1 MLAGVARGARTP
13 DCMSEAQSPTTT
25 RIEPTTAPLLGRV
38 LCPPDKSISHRSA
51 LFAAMSTGRTTID
64 RYLVAQD
71 TLSTLAAIEALG
83 ARVERD
89 GDRVVID
96 GVGLRGLT
104 APDGIVDVG
113 NAGTLLRLIAG
124 WIAGIPGLTV
134 TLDGDASIRKRPMGR
149 VIDPLLQMNAQ
160 LEATDGRF
168 APVKVTGGTLNGIE
182 YRLPVASAQ
191 VKSCVLIAGLLA
203 QGETVVIE
211 PVPSRDHTERML
223 AAAGAPLTRDGD
235 RITVHAT
242 DSIEIGDLR
251 VPGDPSSA
259 AFPIAAALIVPG
271 SLVDVEEVSMNWT
284 RAGFVHIARRM
295 GAQIDG
301 PVEEP
306 GTPHTQP
313 ETIATL
319 SVRHGVLRGT
329 TVDAAEVPLAID
341 ELPLVAL
348 LGCFAEPG
356 EITTVRG
363 AEELKVKETD
373 RIAAVAEELGALGGK
388 ITPTDDGFIVEGT
401 GGLVGGTLNS
411 RGDHRMAMIGA
422 IAGVASRDGVD
433 VVDIE
438 AAAVSYPSFLDDLA
452 ALRSR

>member
-1 MLAGVARGARTP
+1 
-13 DCMSEAQSPTTT
+13 MSLSSNPTTT
-25 RIEPTTAPLLGRV
+25 RIEPTSAPLLGRV

-51 LFAAMSTGRTTID
+51 LFAAMSEGTTTIE
-64 RYLVAQD
+64 RYLVAED
-71 TLSTLAAIEALG
+71 TLSTLAAVEALG
-83 ARVERD
+83 ATVERD
-89 GDRVVID
+89 GDRVVIH
-96 GVGLRGLT
+96 GVGLHGLK
-104 APDGIVDVG
+104 AADGTVDVG
-113 NAGTLLRLIAG
+113 NAGTLLRLLAG

-134 TLDGDASIRKRPMGR
+134 TLDGDASIRKRPMAR
-149 VIDPLLQMNAQ
+149 VIDPLVEMSATI
-160 LEATDGRF
+160 EATDGRF
-168 APVKVTGGTLNGIE
+168 APVKVTGGELQGIE

-191 VKSCVLIAGLLA
+191 VKSCVLIAGMLA
-203 QGETVVIE
+203 AGETVVIE
-211 PVPSRDHTERML
+211 PVASRDHTERML
-223 AAAGAPLTRDGD
+223 VAAGAPLTRDGD
-235 RITVHAT
+235 RIRITTT
-242 DSIEIGDLR
+242 DLISLGDLR

-271 SLVDVEEVSMNWT
+271 SRVEVDEVSMNWT

-295 GAQIDG
+295 GAQIEG

-306 GTPHTQP
+306 GTPHTTP

-319 SVRHGVLRGT
+319 SVTHGALRGT
-329 TVDAAEVPLAID
+329 TVDADEVPLAID

-363 AEELKVKETD
+363 AQELKVKETD

-422 IAGVASRDGVD
+422 LAGLASREGVE
-433 VVDIE
+433 VIDIE
-438 AAAVSYPSFLDDLA
+438 AAAVSYPTFLDDLA